1 MASKNIESIPLHP
14 AHAVSVTDVSPV
26 PISSEHENHLIDVPI
41 YTNASEATSSFHH
54 QSLDALL
61 PSSSFVP
68 SPSSCFPLPA
78 PQFPHVLDN
87 LSTSAISHI
96 DPSPIRR
103 RKNTPLLQQIPLEPT
118 ILPSV
123 PDCPHCHAKR
133 FYMEP
138 PRFCCASGEVCLA
151 ETKMLD
157 KLLQLYKGNTPES
170 IEFRQCIRSYNNM
183 FAFTSLGV
191 HYDKELSKRN
201 RGIYTFRVQGQIYHF
216 VNPLKPSTGEKASNL
231 QLYFYDTE
239 HEMQNRMA
247 LSSKFKESIV
257 QQLKSVLDDN
267 PYSIFIRKLADIDK
281 YKIFLKSNPGL
292 DQRVF
297 NVPSMSQVA
306 AIWSENDSVNG
317 DRSREIEIL
326 STDICSWRN
335 RMASGI
341 LRKTK
346 TQILQQPYQTCE
358 KENLVSINEC
368 NDIEQLFSAEQ
379 TAAKKK
385 KRQRPTVSC
394 REYYAYKFQ
403 MRDGDQSNLLH
414 IDRLFQQYSVDSYVK
429 LETSRLE
436 FHRNKQN
443 KLRTEAYQGLLDI
456 IAKGNTNASDVGK
469 RIILPA
475 SFIGGSR
482 DMRRRYMDAM
492 TLVQHYGKL
501 DIFLTMTCNPSWPEI
516 KNHLLDTDE
525 AQNRPDLITR
535 IFRAKI
541 EQLKEDLFKKH
552 LFGHVA
558 AYTYVIE
565 FQKRG
570 FLHAHFLIILKEQ
583 SKMFSPEEYDKIVC
597 AELSDRHKAPYLYS
611 LVIKHMLHGPCG
623 SMNPSNPCMKQNH
636 KCRNNYPKD
645 FSEYTKHEKNSYPIY
660 RRRDDGS
667 KIYIREHELDNRWIV
682 PYNPYLLAKY
692 DCHINVEIYSAIEAV
707 KYIYKYIYKGH
718 DRVMYQLTA
727 EQANQIIDEIK
738 NFQSARWVCAPE
750 AIWRIY
756 AFDLSVINPSVI
768 LLHLHLENYQSM
780 YFDENR
786 PLTDIITDDRLSRT
800 MLTEFFAMN
809 RTNEHAES
817 LNLLYKEFPQHFVWD
832 ADDRIWYTRKKGQV
846 IGRVITAHPIEGERY
861 YLRILLMH
869 VRKPTSFD
877 DLKTVNGY
885 LASSFKE
892 AAELRGFLQIDNGA
906 EECFSEAV
914 VYGMPQCLRQLFAVI
929 LVHCSPADLQ
939 QLWSRFR
946 PFLSEDITAD
956 SSLSENEIIMKVL
969 ALIDQYL
976 QIMGKSIKDYGFS
989 DFIPD
994 SRSISLTKEIQA
1006 EADIPVSKEDL
1017 AAVSIS
1023 KGDIALATATS
1034 GAAASILSGGH
1045 TAHSRFKIPLHHE
1058 ASSTCNLSKQSA
1070 MSQLIKSAKLIIW
1083 DEAAMAKKYAIE
1095 SLDRFLRDL
1104 LSCDHIFGGKI
1115 IVFGGDFRQTLPVV
1129 REGQKEDYISAS
1141 LINSYVWPQLQKIRL
1156 TENMRASLDPS
1167 FSNLLLNIG
1176 DGTQPTIADDKIQ
1189 LPSPMTIP
1197 FINDEVSLNSL
1208 INIVYPSLSNFL
1220 PGNSTMINRVILSTT
1235 NDIVHEVNQILI
1247 QKFPGEEIKYI
1258 SFDQTIDPTK
1268 QADHGDFL
1276 NIVHPPGLPPHELIL
1291 KQNCP
1296 VILLRNLNPAQ
1307 GLCNGTRL
1315 ICLNFNKNVIHAQIS
1330 VGIHSGKQVFI
1341 PRIPLHSSND
1351 ESYPIPFKRTQFP
1364 ISLCFAMTINKTQ
1377 GQTLDFVGLY
1387 LKEPVFSHGQ
1397 LYVALSRAKT
1407 ADNVKILLRPVASD
1421 SLSHN
1426 STRNVVYQEILA
1438 AATHD

>member
-1 MASKNIESIPLHP
+1 MATKNTQSIPLHAP
-14 AHAVSVTDVSPV
+14 HAVIVTDVSSV
-26 PISSEHENHLIDVPI
+26 PISSEDEDHLIDVPI
-41 YTNASEATSSFHH
+41 YTNASEATSSLHH

-87 LSTSAISHI
+87 LSTSAISDI
-96 DPSPIRR
+96 DP
-103 RKNTPLLQQIPLEPT
+103 L
-118 ILPSV
+118 
-123 PDCPHCHAKR
+123 
-133 FYMEP
+133 
-138 PRFCCASGEVCLA
+138 
-151 ETKMLD
+151 
-157 KLLQLYKGNTPES
+157 
-170 IEFRQCIRSYNNM
+170 
-183 FAFTSLGV
+183 
-191 HYDKELSKRN
+191 
-201 RGIYTFRVQGQIYHF
+201 
-216 VNPLKPSTGEKASNL
+216 
-231 QLYFYDTE
+231 
-239 HEMQNRMA
+239 
-247 LSSKFKESIV
+247 
-257 QQLKSVLDDN
+257 
-267 PYSIFIRKLADIDK
+267 
-281 YKIFLKSNPGL
+281 
-292 DQRVF
+292 
-297 NVPSMSQVA
+297 SQVA
-306 AIWSENDSVNG
+306 AIWSENDNVNG
-317 DRSREIEIL
+317 DKSREIEICTKTGDRKIVKQYYGCYDTL
-326 STDICSWRN
+326 QYPLIFARGETGWHP
-335 RMASGI
+335 GI

-346 TQILQQPYQTCE
+346 TQILQQPHQTCE

-394 REYYAYKFQ
+394 REYYASKFQ
-403 MRDGDQSNLLH
+403 MRNGDQSNLLH
-414 IDRLFQQYSVDSYVK
+414 IGRLFQQYSVDSYVK

-436 FHRNKQN
+436 FHRSKQN
-443 KLRTEAYQGLLDI
+443 KLRIEAYQGLLDI

-475 SFIGGSR
+475 SFIGGPR

-492 TLVQHYGKL
+492 TLVQRYGKP
-501 DIFLTMTCNPSWPEI
+501 DIFLTMTCNSSWPEI
-516 KNHLLDTDE
+516 KNHLLHTDE

-535 IFRAKI
+535 VFRAKI

-552 LFGHVA
+552 LFGRVV

-570 FLHAHFLIILKEQ
+570 LPHAHFLIILKEQ

-597 AELSDRHKAPYLYS
+597 AELPDRHKAPYLYS

-645 FSEYTKHEKNSYPIY
+645 FSEYTKHGKNSYPIY
-660 RRRDDGS
+660 RRRDDGT

-692 DCHINVEIYSAIEAV
+692 DCHINVEICSAIEAV

-727 EQANQIIDEIK
+727 EQANQVIDEIK

-780 YFDENR
+780 CFDENR

-800 MLTEFFAMN
+800 MLAEFFAMN

-832 ADDRIWYTRKKGQV
+832 ADDRIWYTRKTGQV

-906 EECFSEAV
+906 EECLSEAIL
-914 VYGMPQCLRQLFAVI
+914 YGMPQCLRQLFAVI
-929 LVHCSPADLQ
+929 LVHCSPADPQ
-939 QLWSRFR
+939 QLWSRFQ
-946 PFLSEDITAD
+946 PFLSEDIAAD

-994 SRSISLTKEIQA
+994 SRSICLAKEIQA
-1006 EADIPVSKEDL
+1006 EVDIHVSREDL
-1017 AAVSIS
+1017 AAVSMFNPGQQFAFDKIMEKVNTNTPAAFFIDGPGGTGKSFLYKALLATIRS

-1034 GAAASILSGGH
+1034 GAAASILPGGR

-1070 MSQLIKSAKLIIW
+1070 ISQLIKSAKLIIW

-1104 LSCDHIFGGKI
+1104 LSSDHIFGGKI

-1129 REGQKEDYISAS
+1129 RKGQKEDYISAS
-1141 LINSYVWPQLQKIRL
+1141 LINSYLWPHLQKIRL

-1189 LPSPMTIP
+1189 LPSPMIIP
-1197 FINDEVSLNSL
+1197 FINDEISLNSL
-1208 INIVYPSLSNFL
+1208 INIVYPSLSDFL
-1220 PGNSTMINRVILSTT
+1220 PNNSAMINRVILSTT
-1235 NDIVHEVNQILI
+1235 NDIVHEVNQTLI

-1276 NIVHPPGLPPHELIL
+1276 NTIHPPGLPPHELIL

-1315 ICLNFNKNVIHAQIS
+1315 ICLHFNKNVIHAQIS

-1364 ISLCFAMTINKTQ
+1364 ISLCFAMTINKAQ